1 MDSEASTTSNIDDL
15 ESEVHSAIFRSK
27 LDLLQDMAQLLK
39 VEKPKFQGKS
49 RSTVAKL
56 LSKQVSE
63 QLDELET
70 DQTKFEY
77 LKTLIDEFHK
87 FELPDLE
94 QTGRTKLH
102 RLS

>member
-1 MDSEASTTSNIDDL
+1 MKISNSQQRRKPGKMDSEASTTSNIDDL

-39 VEKPKFQGKS
+39 VEKAKFQGKS

-63 QLDELET
+63 
-70 DQTKFEY
+70 
-77 LKTLIDEFHK
+77 
-87 FELPDLE
+87 
-94 QTGRTKLH
+94 
-102 RLS
+102 

>member
-1 MDSEASTTSNIDDL
+1 MDSEASIPSNIDDL

-27 LDLLQDMAQLLK
+27 RDFFQDMAQLLK
-39 VEKPKFQGKS
+39 VEKTKFQGKS
-49 RSTVAKL
+49 GSTVAKL

-77 LKTLIDEFHK
+77 LKTLTD
-87 FELPDLE
+87 
-94 QTGRTKLH
+94 
-102 RLS
+102 